1 MARPA
6 PALARRA
13 PARANPPGR
22 ARTAPPRRVSGP
34 RRRRAATPRS
44 GKLSVRLWRAPF
56 SRLARAR
63 TADVLDAL
71 LYGRAW
77 IGLVGV
83 LLVGI
88 VFFNVDLLQLN
99 RNIAETSQRASQM
112 KRENGQLRL
121 QLARLGSSE
130 RIQEA
135 AANRGL
141 VLPAPGEVRYLRSN
155 PAIDSRRAA
164 KRITQPNA
172 ETTPSPTPQSA
183 PQSGAVGGATPPA
196 GAQAQPPAQTPP
208 QTGAQP
214 QAGTGIQPQTTA
226 PGTQAPPQT
235 TGAPA
240 G

>member
-13 PARANPPGR
+13 PARATSPGR
-22 ARTAPPRRVSGP
+22 ARPAAPRRVSGP
-34 RRRRAATPRS
+34 SPRRRAATPRS
-44 GKLSVRLWRAPF
+44 GKLSVRLWRAPIA
-56 SRLARAR
+56 RLARAR
-63 TADVLDAL
+63 AADVLDAL

-112 KRENGQLRL
+112 KRENGRLRL

-135 AANRGL
+135 AASRGL

-155 PAIDSRRAA
+155 PAVDSRRAA

-172 ETTPSPTPQSA
+172 ETTPTPTPESA

-196 GAQAQPPAQTPP
+196 GAQAQP
-208 QTGAQP
+208 
-214 QAGTGIQPQTTA
+214 QAGTGTQPQTTA